1 MNSEPRQVDAA
12 VMLEQ
17 LQVILKTIPLVTAN
31 ERA

>member
-1 MNSEPRQVDAA
+1 
-12 VMLEQ
+12 MLEQ